1 MGVGR
6 HRDGGGIG
14 QGQHRRNCPL
24 HARHEHPEYRLP
36 FPVGKAR
43 GIFQCAA
50 VAAARRVRPEMMA
63 VRGEMNARG
72 IGATE
77 FAEML
82 AQIERHAF
90 GSAVYL

>member
-1 MGVGR
+1 
-6 HRDGGGIG
+6 
-14 QGQHRRNCPL
+14 
-24 HARHEHPEYRLP
+24 
-36 FPVGKAR
+36 
-43 GIFQCAA
+43 
-50 VAAARRVRPEMMA
+50 MMA

-90 GSAVYL
+90 GSAAYL